1 MPPFDAATVLRALD
15 LARLAPSAHNT
26 QPWRVTAHEGRLAI
40 GIDTRRHLAH
50 ADPMRRDLHLAMG
63 GFVEALR
70 IALRAE
76 GAVAGPTD
84 PPAGAF
90 AALALEGTG
99 APARTRDASLLRRRQ
114 TSRLAYSPR
123 EPEAAAV
130 EALAAAARDAGLA
143 LHVAPRGTPER
154 KKLDGWFFA
163 ATREAWLDP
172 ASLAELRTW
181 VRFDPEG
188 VRPPTDGLSTHCL
201 GLGAL
206 DGLGLI
212 LAVQPGPWRAAA
224 AAFAA
229 PLAAEAFA
237 GSETRQVEEA
247 PFVALLMAD
256 EEKGAAASGAGLLRV
271 WLAATEL
278 GLAIHPIS
286 ALLDR
291 RGWEVARH
299 LGVGTG
305 RLMFACR
312 LGRSAPPPR
321 AGRLPVDRFARLAGL
336 PPAPPPRAAA
346 DRPGSVEAGVA
357 VSPPASI
364 PA

>member
-1 MPPFDAATVLRALD
+1 MPPFAVETVRRALE

-26 QPWRVTAHEGRLAI
+26 QPWRVTTHEGRLVI
-40 GIDTRRHLAH
+40 GVDPRRHLTH
-50 ADPMRRDLHLAMG
+50 SDPMQRDLRLAMG

-70 IALRAE
+70 IALRHE
-76 GAVAGPTD
+76 GAIAGPTD
-84 PPAGAF
+84 APAGAF
-90 AALALEGTG
+90 AALAFEGSC
-99 APARTRDASLLRRRQ
+99 AREVKETSLLRRRQ

-123 EPEAAAV
+123 EPDAAAV
-130 EALAAAARDAGLA
+130 DALAAAARKEGLA
-143 LHVAPRGTPER
+143 LHVAARGTPDR
-154 KKLDGWFFA
+154 GKLDGWFFA

-201 GLGAL
+201 GLGTL
-206 DGLGLI
+206 DGLGVL
-212 LAVQPGPWRAAA
+212 LAVQAAPWRAAA
-224 AAFAA
+224 AAFVA
-229 PLAAEAFA
+229 PFAAESLAR
-237 GSETRQVEEA
+237 SETRQVAEA
-247 PFVALLMAD
+247 PFVALLVAD
-256 EEKGAAASGAGLLRV
+256 KEGDAAASGAGLLRV

-321 AGRLPVDRFARLAGL
+321 AGRLPVDRFARLTGL
-336 PPAPPPRAAA
+336 RPAPLTASAAPPTRSA
-346 DRPGSVEAGVA
+346 DVNG
-357 VSPPASI
+357 
-364 PA
+364 